1 MKITR
6 RILLSLAFGSA
17 ALLLFAMNT
26 PSRPPKDNSSLIYV
40 GTYTQKTQSK
50 GIYAFKFDADTG
62 KLTPQGLAA
71 ESVNP
76 SFVAVHP
83 SGKYLYA
90 VNEAA
95 VTDDGKHGGVSA
107 FAIDPQTGKL
117 TFLNE
122 VSSLGVDPCF
132 ISFDKTGKFALVA
145 NYSSGDVAVF
155 PVLEDGKVGKAA
167 AFLKDEGKLGPNT
180 KRQEGPHA
188 HFIET
193 SANNHFAYVSDLGL
207 DRILIYKFDQTKGTL
222 ERADSNASDSFS
234 AVLAPGTGPRH
245 LVFSGNGD
253 FMYVLGEMGSTVTV
267 IANVSRERYRAVQSI
282 STLPPKFSGRN
293 DAAEIVLH
301 PSGKFLYT
309 SNRGEDTI
317 AIFSVDQKTGKLT
330 HIRNV
335 PTGGKEP
342 RHFTLDPSGKFLL
355 AENQLSDS
363 IKVFRVDPATG
374 NLSPLPET
382 ASVPSPICLVFLNQ
396 K

>member
-1 MKITR
+1 MK
-6 RILLSLAFGSA
+6 
-17 ALLLFAMNT
+17 T
-26 PSRPPKDNSSLIYV
+26 PSKTPKDNSSIAYA

-50 GIYAFKFDADTG
+50 GIYAFRFDSDTG
-62 KLTPQGLAA
+62 KLTPLGLAA

-76 SFVAVHP
+76 SFVAIHP

-95 VTDDGKHGGVSA
+95 VMDDGKHGGVSA
-107 FAIDPQTGKL
+107 FSIDPRTGKL

-145 NYSSGDVAVF
+145 NYTSGDVAVF
-155 PVLEDGKVGKAA
+155 PVLEDGKAGKATS
-167 AFLKDEGKLGPNT
+167 FLKDEGKIGPNT

-193 SANNHFAYVSDLGL
+193 SANDHFAYVSDLGL
-207 DRILIYKFDQTKGTL
+207 DRVLIYKFDETKGTL
-222 ERADSNASDSFS
+222 ARGGAGAKDSFS

-267 IANVSRERYRAVQSI
+267 FANELREKYRVVQSI
-282 STLPPKFSGRN
+282 STLPPSFSGRN

-309 SNRGEDTI
+309 SNRGESTI
-317 AIFSVDQKTGKLT
+317 AIFAVDQKTGKLK

-342 RHFTLDPSGKFLL
+342 RHFTLDPTGKFLL
-355 AENQLSDS
+355 AENQFSDT
-363 IKVFRVDPATG
+363 IQVFRVDPKTG
-374 NLSPLPET
+374 DLSPLPET

-396 K
+396 R